1 MYVNA
6 SVKCNSY
13 QLAQSIVMYRRVL
26 ENLNINEHI
35 KHEWTLNK
43 NMTFGRDTCSE
54 RRIESYMGGGVI
66 QVCPTRPRI
75 GPQPHPAGM
84 FVGVEPG

>member
-1 MYVNA
+1 MA
-6 SVKCNSY
+6 
-13 QLAQSIVMYRRVL
+13 L
-26 ENLNINEHI
+26 
-35 KHEWTLNK
+35 
-43 NMTFGRDTCSE
+43 GRDPCAE
-54 RRIESYMGGGVI
+54 RRIESYMGRGVR